1 MSNLIRI
8 NDTKYGYYVEGG
20 NIGILEQNVETGKYD
35 SPTTNITNGLMIRF
49 TTMPSL
55 PTDES
60 STLDVDE
67 LLAIALVD
75 YVKAKIFE
83 QQGDYDKRQFHMREF
98 KKHVMQHQ
106 KNKNGGAKIIIPTGV
121 GAIR

>member
-1 MSNLIRI
+1 MSVIRI

-20 NIGILEQNVETGKYD
+20 NIGILEENINTGKWD
-35 SPTTNITNGLMIRF
+35 SSTKTIANGILIRF
-49 TTMPSL
+49 TKI
-55 PTDES
+55 PTAPASENANIPMDEG
-60 STLDVDE
+60 
-67 LLAIALVD
+67 LALALVD

-83 QQGDYDKRQFHMREF
+83 QQGDYEKRMFHMREF